1 MGNSKPYVVQVDG
14 GIGRVICAVPAIE
27 KLSKT
32 KKVTVITSHPEVFWN
47 NPFVYKVYNLSRE
60 YLWDDVIKNSEFL
73 FPEPYFNHLYYT
85 QKHHLIQSFDML
97 LNGGEGKFFTPRIYL
112 SHDEIKWANDFI
124 QGRRKDSGKKIA
136 MLQCFGSLAKIV
148 DTRTVDVSN
157 RSLPTN
163 IITAIISNSDCTYIN
178 ASHIPVDLPNVWN
191 QEFTLRQIFA
201 LTAACDFI
209 VSVDS
214 MLMHIGAA
222 FDKVGLAFFGGTY
235 PANLGYPN
243 YRMVVRDGYPKS
255 YIPNRFSGFIDEN
268 QGALDFDTNEIQE
281 IVKIINKYDFPS
293 FDEVFPK
300 VEKPKSCTV
309 VKNEIKEEDSG
320 VKVED
325 IENIEKE
332 IEPEKKVIEIVTEE
346 KVEGEALNKS
356 S

>member
-1 MGNSKPYVVQVDG
+1 
-14 GIGRVICAVPAIE
+14 
-27 KLSKT
+27 
-32 KKVTVITSHPEVFWN
+32 
-47 NPFVYKVYNLSRE
+47 
-60 YLWDDVIKNSEFL
+60 
-73 FPEPYFNHLYYT
+73 
-85 QKHHLIQSFDML
+85 
-97 LNGGEGKFFTPRIYL
+97 L